1 MGEVRIKIRLIN
13 ATDEALNRRKKL
25 AKKKIRSV
33 LAEAIVDTGAI
44 RTFIPHHLMLKLG
57 LLPDSYTEAKFADG
71 RTASVIVSEPV
82 SMEILDRRVTE
93 GLLVLGDEV
102 LLGQTA
108 LESTDL
114 LVDCAK
120 REVVPHNPNTP
131 VMWVR

>member
-13 ATDEALNRRKKL
+13 ASDEALHRRKKL
-25 AKKKIRSV
+25 TAKKVRSV
-33 LAEAIVDTGAI
+33 EVNAIVDTGAI
-44 RTFIPHHLMLKLG
+44 RTCIPHHLMLKLG
-57 LLPDSYTEAKFADG
+57 LLPDSYTEARYADG
-71 RTASVIVSEPV
+71 RTDSVMVSEPV

-120 REVVPHNPNTP
+120 QQVIPRNPNTP
-131 VMWVR
+131 VLWVR